1 MSCGTHTNE
10 MAPLTCRATM
20 RTNRAKPETLAE
32 RSHCRSGSAP
42 GTTAATV
49 QFSRPGLRGPGCWK
63 GEGYRALAWAV
74 GATSASH
81 SDLSCSGAPPES
93 REQPSTE
100 YGQRRVDL
108 PRAAE
113 LWRHQEATLSAGCAG
128 PPGVASRSAGVRL
141 SGQAAAE
148 SAGLGYSIGTGGA
161 SERLHDHAAAL
172 KSGPGYPR
180 CAARGEPPWQA
191 RSRTM
196 LGLTMPA
203 RLTARYRRSS
213 SCRLSWPV
221 RVNAAGSASDT
232 AAPQP
237 PARLPHWA
245 VSGSA
250 ALVPSA
256 PRSQEPGEPAP
267 GGQGGTLRHP

>member
-1 MSCGTHTNE
+1 MVSCGTHTNE

-32 RSHCRSGSAP
+32 RSHCRSGSVP

-128 PPGVASRSAGVRL
+128 PPGVAPRSAGARL

-148 SAGLGYSIGTGGA
+148 
-161 SERLHDHAAAL
+161 
-172 KSGPGYPR
+172 
-180 CAARGEPPWQA
+180 
-191 RSRTM
+191 
-196 LGLTMPA
+196 
-203 RLTARYRRSS
+203 
-213 SCRLSWPV
+213 
-221 RVNAAGSASDT
+221 
-232 AAPQP
+232 
-237 PARLPHWA
+237 
-245 VSGSA
+245 
-250 ALVPSA
+250 
-256 PRSQEPGEPAP
+256 
-267 GGQGGTLRHP
+267 